1 VRLVSNDRAA
11 LWAGGQLGQTFL
23 PPFAGFWIVNRFGHA
38 CGAAVLNDY
47 ADRNIELT
55 CVGRGAF
62 SRDVCRELARVAFNV
77 NGCERI
83 TIRTGRKNVALVGM
97 ALRWGWRVEGILR
110 RWYGDDDAVVMGML
124 REECR
129 FLEKAN

>member
-1 VRLVSNDRAA
+1 VKLVADDRAA
-11 LWAGGQLGQTFL
+11 LWAGRRLGQQFL
-23 PPFAGFWIVNRFGHA
+23 PPYVSFWIADRFGVA
-38 CGAAVLNDY
+38 RGAVVFNDY

-55 CVGRGAF
+55 CVGKGAF
-62 SRDVCRELARVAFNV
+62 TRDVCREMARVAFNV
-77 NGCERI
+77 NGCARV
-83 TIRTGRKNVALVGM
+83 TIRTRQSNHALVGM

-110 RWYGDDDAVVMGML
+110 RWYGDDDAVVLGML